1 MKPSLPSLRLWLL
14 SASVLTVVAG
24 YSLLLGINR
33 FLALNQRH
41 VVHDDLVRSLLVEQ
55 RAFASNSRSL
65 VPLGVEMLLLPSG
78 QEQPPLLV
86 QGQDGR
92 SWLQSATLISGPAGD
107 ERLMLVRQD
116 VSASLA
122 YERNL
127 QLLLIAG
134 AGVSTLLTAALLR
147 VVLWRGMSLPLGQ
160 LSDQVLSLIHI

>member
-1 MKPSLPSLRLWLL
+1 MPSLPSLRLWLL

-65 VPLGVEMLLLPSG
+65 VPLGVELLLLPSG

-86 QGQDGR
+86 
-92 SWLQSATLISGPAGD
+92 LQSAVKKEEQQG
-107 ERLMLVRQD
+107 
-116 VSASLA
+116 
-122 YERNL
+122 
-127 QLLLIAG
+127 
-134 AGVSTLLTAALLR
+134 
-147 VVLWRGMSLPLGQ
+147 
-160 LSDQVLSLIHI
+160 